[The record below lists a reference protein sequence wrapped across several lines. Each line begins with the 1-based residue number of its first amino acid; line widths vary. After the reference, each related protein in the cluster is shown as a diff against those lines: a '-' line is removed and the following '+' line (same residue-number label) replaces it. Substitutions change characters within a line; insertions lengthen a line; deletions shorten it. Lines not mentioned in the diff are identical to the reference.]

1 MNIDFEKTALLIIDM
16 QKAFVEPEA
25 VLCIRQAKATV
36 PAISQLADH
45 LRSKGAKVIW
55 VIRHYAPD
63 GSDMEIPRRK
73 TLAEKNLLGIL
84 APESTGINSA
94 EMAEGLVPDEK
105 DTIMVKPRFSSF
117 FGTRLD
123 RMLREDGIDTIIL
136 TGTTTPNCIRAT
148 AYDGISYDYRTIVVN
163 DCCSSNTDEIQR
175 VNMADMQQVGCE
187 IITKRDLIDAKART
201 CSEPDAK

>member
-1 MNIDFEKTALLIIDM
+1 MDIDFKRTALLIIDM
-16 QKAFVEPEA
+16 QKAFVEPGA
-25 VLCIRQAKATV
+25 ALCIRQAKATV
-36 PAISQLADH
+36 PDISQLADY

-94 EMAEGLVPDEK
+94 QLAEGLESDPS
-105 DTIMVKPRFSSF
+105 DTTIVKPRFSSF
-117 FGTRLD
+117 FGTGLD
-123 RMLREDGIDTIIL
+123 RMLRDDGIDTIIL

-201 CSEPDAK
+201 CSAPVAK